1 MSRDRVYKTGLGVML
16 MALFAVILVRYAEP
30 ILDGDVFWHLAYA
43 QQMLEH
49 HTLVPDPTLYSW
61 TPVNNQ
67 MIYCAWLSEL
77 ALLGIWKVFGL
88 SGLFVMRYLVIA
100 AIAGFFWSTIRRAQF
115 SLSPAALLVIL
126 MLVVTA
132 YSGSM
137 QKPEMFSLLFFHS
150 ALWCYFRAKSA
161 VLSGDDPRRWLYLFP
176 LITLI
181 WANTHGAHVLLAPLL
196 VATAVGEILTW
207 RFSPDIAFSRRQLM
221 HLGIAWTLCA
231 VAVCLTPY
239 GIRYPLQNL
248 IELFAWGSDRPD
260 GVWNISN
267 FPIYAT
273 GATHLLSQPQIFA
286 ILAAAVIVL
295 FVANAKR

>member
-49 HTLVPDPTLYSW
+49 HTLVPNPTLYSW

-67 MIYCAWLSEL
+67 LIYCAWLSEL

-115 SLSPAALLVIL
+115 NVSPAALLV
-126 MLVVTA
+126 
-132 YSGSM
+132 
-137 QKPEMFSLLFFHS
+137 
-150 ALWCYFRAKSA
+150 
-161 VLSGDDPRRWLYLFP
+161 
-176 LITLI
+176 
-181 WANTHGAHVLLAPLL
+181 
-196 VATAVGEILTW
+196 ILTW

-221 HLGIAWTLCA
+221 HLGTAWTLCA